1 MKSIIAVTLTAFG
14 LAILGSVAVLGYQDV
29 EGHGHQLNTFTVD
42 VAVDCRTAVDEFK
55 RGANVIINGKLF
67 PAGTLPSGPASNDP
81 TLPVN
86 GVAPIGDWLLRG
98 QHSLPLL
105 LPDDIAQRYRSAPG
119 DFVTAYFILDGGRT
133 SLIAESYAFLDETGL
148 PTLAFAAV
156 TGGVGRFRAAAGESS
171 GPPIGTNATGCPNFS
186 NTFKLVSASPH
197 RVSDH

>member
-1 MKSIIAVTLTAFG
+1 MKSIAVVTFSAVG
-14 LAILGSVAVLGYQDV
+14 LAILGSVAVLGFQDV
-29 EGHGHQLNTFTVD
+29 ESDGHHRNTFMID

-86 GVAPIGDWLLRG
+86 GVAPIGDWLIRG
-98 QHSLPLL
+98 QHTLPLL

-148 PTLAFAAV
+148 PTLGFSAV
-156 TGGVGRFRAAAGESS
+156 TGGVGRFRGAAGESS
-171 GPPIGTNATGCPNFS
+171 GPPIGINATGCPNFRS
-186 NTFKLVSASPH
+186 TFKLVSASPH
-197 RVSDH
+197 GASDE

>member
-67 PAGTLPSGPASNDP
+67 AAGTLPSGPASNDP

-119 DFVTAYFILDGGRT
+119 DFRHRLLHPERGANFVNCRILCFPQRDWTPNVSFRGGDWRRRP
-133 SLIAESYAFLDETGL
+133 F
-148 PTLAFAAV
+148 P
-156 TGGVGRFRAAAGESS
+156 
-171 GPPIGTNATGCPNFS
+171 
-186 NTFKLVSASPH
+186 
-197 RVSDH
+197 

>member
-67 PAGTLPSGPASNDP
+67 AAGTLPSGPASNDP

-98 QHSLPLL
+98 QHSLSPCCCRTI
-105 LPDDIAQRYRSAPG
+105 LPNGTVRRPG
-119 DFVTAYFILDGGRT
+119 ISSPRI
-133 SLIAESYAFLDETGL
+133 SSW
-148 PTLAFAAV
+148 
-156 TGGVGRFRAAAGESS
+156 TGGERR
-171 GPPIGTNATGCPNFS
+171 
-186 NTFKLVSASPH
+186 
-197 RVSDH
+197 